1 MKVVI
6 ITHIDKLGQIGET
19 IDVAE
24 GYARNYLVPRGIV
37 CLPDDRRASEARRRA
52 IEQKQTKPH
61 HVKEVKISKREKRI
75 IRQVKEKKA
84 IQHDTL
90 KEGNNGTRF

>member
-24 GYARNYLVPRGIV
+24 GFARNYLVPRGIV
-37 CLPDDRRASEARRRA
+37 CLPGDSRATEARKCA
-52 IEQKQTKPH
+52 LQEKQEKPH
-61 HVKEVKISKREKRI
+61 KEKEIKPSKREKRI